1 MSKRP
6 HPEDINSGRNVR
18 QKLDSSDNYP
28 VYSEDDTFSSTSGNV
43 STESATVPVSY
54 VDPYWGTYSAYYYP
68 SMGTTTTSSGTY
80 SQSADSYPID
90 SYSSSYSNYGSENA
104 YSESIV
110 TLDGKKV
117 KAPPVEKR
125 TRPLRS
131 AAGEVWID
139 DTLTKW
145 PKDDY
150 RIFVGN
156 LGNDVND
163 QKLLEAFSHYKS
175 AKMAHVVR
183 DKRTTKT
190 KGYGFVSFLDAKDF
204 IKALR
209 EMNGKYICNRPCKL
223 TKSRWKER
231 TFDANN
237 NNQEKKKK

>member
-145 PKDDY
+145 PKGKSQVHITAGTSNSNSSINININIGRENILNELY
-150 RIFVGN
+150 
-156 LGNDVND
+156 
-163 QKLLEAFSHYKS
+163 HY
-175 AKMAHVVR
+175 
-183 DKRTTKT
+183 
-190 KGYGFVSFLDAKDF
+190 Y
-204 IKALR
+204 
-209 EMNGKYICNRPCKL
+209 
-223 TKSRWKER
+223 
-231 TFDANN
+231 
-237 NNQEKKKK
+237 